1 MPVGSSRPLQSHR
14 FSVGQATTN
23 RNTFDLPINTSFLE
37 DGDYSSLN
45 GLDLKSPIAKTFAAL
60 EGDDTFPTL
69 TSDGLKVSPPFHLNL
84 TSVVDHFPALCQLS
98 GS

>member
-14 FSVGQATTN
+14 FSVGQITN
-23 RNTFDLPINTSFLE
+23 RNGFELPISTSFLE
-37 DGDYSSLN
+37 DNDYSSLN

-69 TSDGLKVSPPFHLNL
+69 TSDGLKVSSSALNSHNSL
-84 TSVVDHFPALCQLS
+84 
-98 GS
+98 